1 MNLIASAPGL
11 GSPFGIF
18 GYVESTQCRLRRS
31 MQVTY
36 NRNDPTGGTSAARD
50 NPLNG
55 APRAK
60 RPGRNKLEK
69 PALAGYERSKASKA
83 MADQQNLETARPDT
97 ADPAVALA
105 KALGQWPPAPPKA
118 LASRTPG
125 KVPGMLAPTVESLA
139 QELGLKLGDQN
150 QLTIRR
156 IKRGKGYAFVRANG
170 AHIRDAR
177 TIRRLHAMAVPPAYA
192 EVRYSPDPTSHL
204 QAVGRDAAGR
214 LQYRYHADWEKVR
227 EHRKAHR
234 LAKLVAALPKIR
246 RNVSMHLSGEEP
258 TREFALS
265 AVIELI
271 ARTAIRPG
279 NESYA
284 RLNGTRGAT
293 TLLKSNVTLEDD
305 SIVLTFKAKG
315 GKAVK
320 KECNAAKLV
329 RAIGIL
335 QSLPGRRMFQYRDA
349 SGVVRT
355 VSTTTVNGFLREI
368 AGIKISLKDFRTLM
382 ASAVVL
388 ESLSRIS
395 PAKSARGRKRQV
407 LDAIRAAAD
416 RLSNTPAICRK
427 SYVHDT
433 IVTAFEDGILER
445 FAATM
450 KGCRSQKKRE
460 QLLAEV
466 VMAAAA

>member
-1 MNLIASAPGL
+1 M
-11 GSPFGIF
+11 
-18 GYVESTQCRLRRS
+18 
-31 MQVTY
+31 M
-36 NRNDPTGGTSAARD
+36 
-50 NPLNG
+50 
-55 APRAK
+55 
-60 RPGRNKLEK
+60 
-69 PALAGYERSKASKA
+69 
-83 MADQQNLETARPDT
+83 DQQNIEATRPVS

-105 KALGQWPPAPPKA
+105 KALGQWPKKPVAKSN
-118 LASRTPG
+118 LAG
-125 KVPGMLAPTVESLA
+125 KNTVEELA
-139 QELGLKLGDQN
+139 QEHGLKLGDQN
-150 QLTIRR
+150 ELTIRR
-156 IKRGKGYAFVRANG
+156 VKRGKNYSFVRANG
-170 AHIRDAR
+170 SHVRDTR
-177 TIRRLHAMAVPPAYA
+177 TIRRLHAMAVPPAYVQ
-192 EVRYSPDPTSHL
+192 VRYSPDPNSHL

-246 RNVSMHLSGEEP
+246 RNVSAQLAGDEP
-258 TREFALS
+258 TREFAL
-265 AVIELI
+265 ATVIELI

-293 TLLKSNVTLEDD
+293 TLHKSNVTLEDD
-305 SIVLTFKAKG
+305 CLVLTFKAKG
-315 GKAVK
+315 GKAVR
-320 KECNAAKLV
+320 KECAASKLV

-335 QSLPGRRMFQYRDA
+335 RTVPGKRMFQYRDP
-349 SGVVRT
+349 SGTVRA
-355 VSTTTVNGFLREI
+355 VSTTQVNAYLREI

-395 PAKSARGRKRQV
+395 PAASARGRKKQV
-407 LDAIRAAAD
+407 LEAVRAAAD
-416 RLSNTPAICRK
+416 ELSNTPAICRK

-450 KGCRSQKKRE
+450 KGYRTQAKRE
-460 QLLAEV
+460 RLLAEV
-466 VMAAAA
+466 VVAAAV

>member
-1 MNLIASAPGL
+1 M
-11 GSPFGIF
+11 
-18 GYVESTQCRLRRS
+18 
-31 MQVTY
+31 M
-36 NRNDPTGGTSAARD
+36 
-50 NPLNG
+50 
-55 APRAK
+55 
-60 RPGRNKLEK
+60 
-69 PALAGYERSKASKA
+69 
-83 MADQQNLETARPDT
+83 DQQNSVAARPVS
-97 ADPAVALA
+97 ADPTLPLA
-105 KALGQWPPAPPKA
+105 KALGQWPPKLPIPKQKISPRTSVKE
-118 LASRTPG
+118 LA
-125 KVPGMLAPTVESLA
+125 E
-139 QELGLKLGDQN
+139 ELGLTLGDQAA
-150 QLTIRR
+150 LTIRR
-156 IKRGKGYAFVRANG
+156 IKRGKGYYFVRANG

-177 TIRRLHAMAVPPAYA
+177 TIRRLHAMAVPPAYR
-192 EVRYSPDPTSHL
+192 EVRYSHDPSSHL

-246 RNVSMHLSGEEP
+246 RNVSKYLSGDEP

-305 SIVLTFKAKG
+305 CVVLTFKGKG
-315 GKAVK
+315 GKAVR
-320 KECNAAKLV
+320 KECDAAKLV
-329 RAIGIL
+329 RAIGVL
-335 QSLPGRRMFQYRDA
+335 RTVPGKRMFQYRDR
-349 SGVVRT
+349 SGVVRAA
-355 VSTTTVNGFLREI
+355 STTAVNAFLREI

-395 PAKSARGRKRQV
+395 PAKSARGRKKQV
-407 LDAIRAAAD
+407 LEAVRAAAD
-416 RLSNTPAICRK
+416 ELSNTPAICRK

-450 KGCRSQKKRE
+450 KGYRTQAKRE
-460 QLLAEV
+460 QLLAQV
-466 VMAAAA
+466 VTAAAV

>member
-1 MNLIASAPGL
+1 MMDEQNFAAA
-11 GSPFGIF
+11 
-18 GYVESTQCRLRRS
+18 C
-31 MQVTY
+31 
-36 NRNDPTGGTSAARD
+36 PT
-50 NPLNG
+50 P
-55 APRAK
+55 
-60 RPGRNKLEK
+60 
-69 PALAGYERSKASKA
+69 
-83 MADQQNLETARPDT
+83 
-97 ADPAVALA
+97 ADPATALA
-105 KALGQWPPAPPKA
+105 KALGQWPQELPASHTRPLQDRPRA
-118 LASRTPG
+118 SIEELAR
-125 KVPGMLAPTVESLA
+125 
-139 QELGLKLGDQN
+139 ELGLKLGYQHE
-150 QLTIRR
+150 LTIRR

-177 TIRRLHAMAVPPAYA
+177 TIRRLHAMAVPPAYR
-192 EVRYSPDPTSHL
+192 EVRYSPDPNTHL
-204 QAVGRDAAGR
+204 QAVGRDSAGR

-227 EHRKAHR
+227 EQRKAHR
-234 LAKLVAALPKIR
+234 LARLVGALAKIR
-246 RNVSMHLSGEEP
+246 RNVSMHLSGDEP

-305 SIVLTFKAKG
+305 SFVLAFKAKG
-315 GKAVK
+315 GKAVR
-320 KECNAAKLV
+320 KECDAAKLV

-335 QSLPGRRMFQYRDA
+335 REVPGKRLFQYRDT
-349 SGVVRT
+349 GGIVRT
-355 VSTTTVNGFLREI
+355 VSTTTVNVFLREI
-368 AGIKISLKDFRTLM
+368 AGIRISLKDFRTLM

-407 LDAIRAAAD
+407 LNAIRAAAD
-416 RLSNTPAICRK
+416 QLSNTPAICRK

-460 QLLAEV
+460 QLLAQV
-466 VMAAAA
+466 VMAAAV

>member
-1 MNLIASAPGL
+1 M
-11 GSPFGIF
+11 
-18 GYVESTQCRLRRS
+18 T
-31 MQVTY
+31 
-36 NRNDPTGGTSAARD
+36 
-50 NPLNG
+50 
-55 APRAK
+55 
-60 RPGRNKLEK
+60 
-69 PALAGYERSKASKA
+69 
-83 MADQQNLETARPDT
+83 DQQNFAAAQSDS

-105 KALGQWPPAPPKA
+105 KALGQWPKAEPAKPELNGKTSVEE
-118 LASRTPG
+118 LAG
-125 KVPGMLAPTVESLA
+125 
-139 QELGLKLGDQN
+139 ELGLKLGDQN
-150 QLTIRR
+150 ELTIRR
-156 IKRGKGYAFVRANG
+156 IRRGKGYSFVRANG
-170 AHIRDAR
+170 AHIRCAR
-177 TIRRLHAMAVPPAYA
+177 TIRRLHAMAVPPAYR
-192 EVRYSPDPTSHL
+192 EVRYAPDPNSHL

-246 RNVSMHLSGEEP
+246 RNVSMHLAGEEP

-305 SIVLTFKAKG
+305 SVVLTFKAKG

-335 QSLPGRRMFQYRDA
+335 RTLPGKRMFQYRDA
-349 SGVVRT
+349 GGAVRT

-388 ESLSRIS
+388 ESLSRIT
-395 PAKSARGRKRQV
+395 PAASARGRRRQV
-407 LDAIRAAAD
+407 LEAVRAAAD
-416 RLSNTPAICRK
+416 ELSNTPAICRK

>member
-1 MNLIASAPGL
+1 M
-11 GSPFGIF
+11 
-18 GYVESTQCRLRRS
+18 T
-31 MQVTY
+31 
-36 NRNDPTGGTSAARD
+36 
-50 NPLNG
+50 
-55 APRAK
+55 
-60 RPGRNKLEK
+60 
-69 PALAGYERSKASKA
+69 
-83 MADQQNLETARPDT
+83 DQQNLEPQRPAS

-105 KALGQWPPAPPKA
+105 EMLGQLPAAERPKPA
-118 LASRTPG
+118 APRVSVEDLA
-125 KVPGMLAPTVESLA
+125 E
-139 QELGLKLGDQN
+139 ELGLKLGDQN

-156 IKRGKGYAFVRANG
+156 IKRGKNYSFVRANG
-170 AHIRDAR
+170 TRIKHVG
-177 TIRRLHAMAVPPAYA
+177 TIRRLHRMAVPPAYR
-192 EVRYSPDPTSHL
+192 EVRYAADPNSHL
-204 QAVGRDAAGR
+204 QAVGIDAAGR

-227 EHRKAHR
+227 EQRKAHR
-234 LAKLVAALPKIR
+234 LARLVAALPKIR
-246 RNVSMHLSGEEP
+246 RNVSMHLAGEEP

-305 SIVLTFKAKG
+305 SVVLTFKAKG
-315 GKAVK
+315 GKAVR

-335 QSLPGRRMFQYRDA
+335 QAVPGKRMFQYRDGN
-349 SGVVRT
+349 GVVRG
-355 VSTTTVNGFLREI
+355 VSTATVNAFLREI

-382 ASAVVL
+382 ASAVVV
-388 ESLSRIS
+388 ESLSRIT
-395 PAKSARGRKRQV
+395 PAASERGRKRQV
-407 LDAIRAAAD
+407 LEAIRAAAD
-416 RLSNTPAICRK
+416 QLSNTPAICRK

-450 KGCRSQKKRE
+450 TGPRTQKKRE
-460 QLLAEV
+460 QLLAQV
-466 VMAAAA
+466 VTAAAA

>member
-1 MNLIASAPGL
+1 M
-11 GSPFGIF
+11 
-18 GYVESTQCRLRRS
+18 T
-31 MQVTY
+31 
-36 NRNDPTGGTSAARD
+36 
-50 NPLNG
+50 
-55 APRAK
+55 
-60 RPGRNKLEK
+60 
-69 PALAGYERSKASKA
+69 
-83 MADQQNLETARPDT
+83 DQQNLEPQRPAS

-105 KALGQWPPAPPKA
+105 EMLGQLPKPAEEQAKPAAPKV
-118 LASRTPG
+118 S
-125 KVPGMLAPTVESLA
+125 VEDLA

-150 QLTIRR
+150 ELTIRR
-156 IKRGKGYAFVRANG
+156 IKRGKNYSFVRANG
-170 AHIRDAR
+170 TRIKHVG
-177 TIRRLHAMAVPPAYA
+177 TIRRLHRMAVPPAYR
-192 EVRYSPDPTSHL
+192 EVRYAADPNSHL
-204 QAVGRDAAGR
+204 QAVGIDAAGR

-227 EHRKAHR
+227 EQRKAHR
-234 LAKLVAALPKIR
+234 LARLVGALPKIR
-246 RNVSMHLSGEEP
+246 RNVSMHLAGEEP

-284 RLNGTRGAT
+284 RMNGTRGAT

-305 SIVLTFKAKG
+305 SVVLTFKAKG
-315 GKAVK
+315 GKAVR

-335 QSLPGRRMFQYRDA
+335 QTVPGKRMFQYRD
-349 SGVVRT
+349 GNGIVRG
-355 VSTTTVNGFLREI
+355 VSTTSVNAFLREI

-382 ASAVVL
+382 ASAVVVEL
-388 ESLSRIS
+388 LSRIT
-395 PAKSARGRKRQV
+395 PAASERGRKRQV

-416 RLSNTPAICRK
+416 QLSNTPAICRK

-450 KGCRSQKKRE
+450 KGPRTQKKRE
-460 QLLAEV
+460 QLLAQV
-466 VMAAAA
+466 VTAAAA

>member
-1 MNLIASAPGL
+1 M
-11 GSPFGIF
+11 
-18 GYVESTQCRLRRS
+18 
-31 MQVTY
+31 M
-36 NRNDPTGGTSAARD
+36 
-50 NPLNG
+50 
-55 APRAK
+55 
-60 RPGRNKLEK
+60 
-69 PALAGYERSKASKA
+69 
-83 MADQQNLETARPDT
+83 DQQNFEPARPAS

-105 KALGQWPPAPPKA
+105 KALGQWPPKKPNETPR
-118 LASRTPG
+118 LAAKTS
-125 KVPGMLAPTVESLA
+125 VEELAR
-139 QELGLKLGDQN
+139 ELGLTLGDQN
-150 QLTIRR
+150 ELTIRR
-156 IKRGKGYAFVRANG
+156 IKRGKSYTFVRANG
-170 AHIRDAR
+170 TRIRHAG
-177 TIRRLHAMAVPPAYA
+177 TIRRLHAMAVPPAYVQ
-192 EVRYSPDPTSHL
+192 VRYAPDPNSHL

-234 LAKLVAALPKIR
+234 LAKLVGALPKIR
-246 RNVSMHLSGEEP
+246 RNVWKQLAGDEP
-258 TREFALS
+258 TREFALA

-305 SIVLTFKAKG
+305 SVVLTFKAKG
-315 GKAVK
+315 GKAVR
-320 KECNAAKLV
+320 KECDAERLV

-335 QSLPGRRMFQYRDA
+335 RTVPGKRMFQYRDA
-349 SGVVRT
+349 YGIVRA
-355 VSTTTVNGFLREI
+355 VSTTQVNAYLRDI

-382 ASAVVL
+382 ASATVV

-395 PAKSARGRKRQV
+395 PAASARGRKKQV
-407 LDAIRAAAD
+407 LEAVRAAAD
-416 RLSNTPAICRK
+416 HLSNTPAICRR

-450 KGCRSQKKRE
+450 KGQRSQAKRE
-460 QLLAEV
+460 RLLAQV
-466 VMAAAA
+466 VLAAAA

>member
-1 MNLIASAPGL
+1 M
-11 GSPFGIF
+11 
-18 GYVESTQCRLRRS
+18 
-31 MQVTY
+31 M
-36 NRNDPTGGTSAARD
+36 
-50 NPLNG
+50 
-55 APRAK
+55 
-60 RPGRNKLEK
+60 
-69 PALAGYERSKASKA
+69 
-83 MADQQNLETARPDT
+83 DQQNFEASEPAS

-105 KALGQWPPAPPKA
+105 EMLGQLPAEKPKLVTSAISVEA
-118 LASRTPG
+118 LA
-125 KVPGMLAPTVESLA
+125 E
-139 QELGLKLGDQN
+139 ELGLKLSGPHG
-150 QLTIRR
+150 LTIRR
-156 IKRGKGYAFVRANG
+156 IKRGKSYSFIRANG
-170 AHIRDAR
+170 TKIRHEP
-177 TIRRLHAMAVPPAYA
+177 TIHRLNRMAVPPAYRD
-192 EVRYSPDPTSHL
+192 VRYSPDANSHL
-204 QAVGRDAAGR
+204 QAVGIDAAGR

-234 LAKLVAALPKIR
+234 LAKLVGALPKIR
-246 RNVSMHLSGEEP
+246 RNVSAHLAGDEP

-284 RLNGTRGAT
+284 KLNGTRGAT

-305 SIVLTFKAKG
+305 NFVLTFKAKG
-315 GKAVK
+315 GKAVR
-320 KECNAAKLV
+320 KECDAAKLV

-335 QSLPGRRMFQYRDA
+335 RTLPGKRMFQYRDA
-349 SGVVRT
+349 SGTIRT

-388 ESLSRIS
+388 ESLSRIT
-395 PAKSARGRKRQV
+395 PAASERGRKKQV
-407 LDAIRAAAD
+407 LEAVRAAAD
-416 RLSNTPAICRK
+416 ELSNTPAICRK

-450 KGCRSQKKRE
+450 TGYRTQKKRE
-460 QLLAEV
+460 QLLAQV
-466 VMAAAA
+466 VLAAAA

>member
-1 MNLIASAPGL
+1 MI
-11 GSPFGIF
+11 
-18 GYVESTQCRLRRS
+18 
-31 MQVTY
+31 
-36 NRNDPTGGTSAARD
+36 
-50 NPLNG
+50 
-55 APRAK
+55 
-60 RPGRNKLEK
+60 
-69 PALAGYERSKASKA
+69 
-83 MADQQNLETARPDT
+83 DQQNFEATRPVS

-105 KALGQWPPAPPKA
+105 EALGQLPKAPPVKIPPAIAAKTSVEA
-118 LASRTPG
+118 LARDI
-125 KVPGMLAPTVESLA
+125 
-139 QELGLKLGDQN
+139 GLTLGDQN
-150 QLTIRR
+150 ELTIRR
-156 IKRGKGYAFVRANG
+156 IKRGKNYSFVRANG
-170 AHIRDAR
+170 TPIRHVG
-177 TIRRLHAMAVPPAYA
+177 TIRRLNSMAVPPAYQQ
-192 EVRYSPDPTSHL
+192 VRYSPDPTSHL
-204 QAVGRDAAGR
+204 QAVGVDAAGR

-234 LAKLVAALPKIR
+234 LARLVAALPKIR
-246 RNVSMHLSGEEP
+246 RNVSMHLSGDEP

-293 TLLKSNVTLEDD
+293 TLLKSNVVLEDD
-305 SIVLTFKAKG
+305 TLVLAFKAKG
-315 GKAVK
+315 GKAVR
-320 KECNAAKLV
+320 KECDAAKLV

-335 QSLPGRRMFQYRDA
+335 RTVPGKRMFQYRDN
-349 SGVVRT
+349 SGTVRT
-355 VSTTTVNGFLREI
+355 VSTTTVNAFLREI

-395 PAKSARGRKRQV
+395 PAASARGRKKQV
-407 LDAIRAAAD
+407 LEAVRAAAD
-416 RLSNTPAICRK
+416 ELSNTPAICRK

-450 KGCRSQKKRE
+450 KGYRSQSKRE
-460 QLLAEV
+460 QLLAQV
-466 VMAAAA
+466 VSAAAA

>member
-1 MNLIASAPGL
+1 M
-11 GSPFGIF
+11 
-18 GYVESTQCRLRRS
+18 
-31 MQVTY
+31 M
-36 NRNDPTGGTSAARD
+36 
-50 NPLNG
+50 
-55 APRAK
+55 
-60 RPGRNKLEK
+60 
-69 PALAGYERSKASKA
+69 
-83 MADQQNLETARPDT
+83 DQQNLVATRPVS
-97 ADPAVALA
+97 ADPSLPLA
-105 KALGQWPPAPPKA
+105 KALGQWPPKLP
-118 LASRTPG
+118 TPRQ
-125 KVPGMLAPTVESLA
+125 KLSAKTSVEELA
-139 QELGLKLGDQN
+139 QELGLRLGDQN
-150 QLTIRR
+150 ALTIRR
-156 IKRGKGYAFVRANG
+156 IKRGKNYSFVRANG
-170 AHIRDAR
+170 SHVRDAR
-177 TIRRLHAMAVPPAYA
+177 TIRRLHAMAVPPAYR
-192 EVRYSPDPTSHL
+192 EVRYSHDPSSHL

-246 RNVSMHLSGEEP
+246 RNVSKYLSGDEP

-305 SIVLTFKAKG
+305 CVVLTFKAKG
-315 GKAVK
+315 GKAVR
-320 KECNAAKLV
+320 KECDAAKLV

-335 QSLPGRRMFQYRDA
+335 RTVPGKRMFQYRDQ
-349 SGVVRT
+349 SGTVRA
-355 VSTTTVNGFLREI
+355 VSTTTVNAFLREI

-388 ESLSRIS
+388 ESLSRIT
-395 PAKSARGRKRQV
+395 PASSARGRKRQV
-407 LDAIRAAAD
+407 LEAVRAAAD
-416 RLSNTPAICRK
+416 ELSNTPAICRK

-450 KGCRSQKKRE
+450 KGTRSQARRE

-466 VMAAAA
+466 VTAAAV

>member
-1 MNLIASAPGL
+1 M
-11 GSPFGIF
+11 
-18 GYVESTQCRLRRS
+18 
-31 MQVTY
+31 M
-36 NRNDPTGGTSAARD
+36 
-50 NPLNG
+50 
-55 APRAK
+55 
-60 RPGRNKLEK
+60 
-69 PALAGYERSKASKA
+69 
-83 MADQQNLETARPDT
+83 DQQNFSAAQAVS

-105 KALGQWPPAPPKA
+105 KALGQWPKA
-118 LASRTPG
+118 ELAKPG
-125 KVPGMLAPTVESLA
+125 PNGKTAVEELAR
-139 QELGLKLGDQN
+139 ELGLKLGDQN
-150 QLTIRR
+150 ELTIRR
-156 IKRGKGYAFVRANG
+156 IRRGKGYSFVRANG

-177 TIRRLHAMAVPPAYA
+177 TIRRLHAMAVPPAYR
-192 EVRYSPDPTSHL
+192 EVRYSADPNLHL

-227 EHRKAHR
+227 EQRKAHR
-234 LAKLVAALPKIR
+234 LAKLVGALPKIL

-305 SIVLTFKAKG
+305 SLVLTFKAKG
-315 GKAVK
+315 GTAVR
-320 KECNAAKLV
+320 KECSAAKLV

-335 QSLPGRRMFQYRDA
+335 RTVPGKRMFQYRDA
-349 SGVVRT
+349 YGVVRG
-355 VSTTTVNGFLREI
+355 VSTTSVNAFLREI

-382 ASAVVL
+382 ASAVVV
-388 ESLSRIS
+388 ESLSRIT
-395 PAKSARGRKRQV
+395 PAPSQRGRKRQV

-416 RLSNTPAICRK
+416 KLSNTPAICRK
-427 SYVHDT
+427 SYLHDT

-445 FAATM
+445 FAATL
-450 KGCRSQKKRE
+450 KGCRSQKKSE
-460 QLLAEV
+460 PLLAAV
-466 VMAAAA
+466 VRAAAA